1 MSTAMKFG
9 QMIKNARETK
19 KISQEKLAN
28 ELSLSRI
35 SINNYEQGRQV
46 PNLGT
51 AVKIALRLD
60 IKLDDLVQDVDKS
73 SLNYVLDTLENQE
86 LSDQLK
92 DVVRKLR
99 EK

>member
-19 KISQEKLAN
+19 KISQEKLASK
-28 ELSLSRI
+28 LSLSRI

-46 PNLGT
+46 PNLET
-51 AVKIALRLD
+51 AVKIALYLN
-60 IKLDDLVQDVDKS
+60 IKLDNLVQEVDKS
-73 SLNYVLDTLENQE
+73 SLNYALNTLKDQR
-86 LSDQLK
+86 LSNQLK
-92 DVVRKLR
+92 NVVEKLG

>member
-19 KISQEKLAN
+19 KISQEKLAS

-46 PNLGT
+46 PNLET
-51 AVKIALRLD
+51 AIKIALYLN
-60 IKLDDLVQDVDKS
+60 IKLDNLAQEVDKS
-73 SLNYVLDTLENQE
+73 SLNYALNTLENQK
-86 LSDQLK
+86 LSNQLK
-92 DVVRKLR
+92 NVVEELG